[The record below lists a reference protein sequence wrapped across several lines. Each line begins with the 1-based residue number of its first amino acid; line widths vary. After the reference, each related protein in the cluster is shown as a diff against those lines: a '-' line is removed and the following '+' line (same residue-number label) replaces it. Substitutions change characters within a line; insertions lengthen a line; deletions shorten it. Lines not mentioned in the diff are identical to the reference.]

1 MLEAFSRTL
10 FLLLLIF
17 PWIADRKMVAESTP
31 TPASP
36 AHPAA
41 AHRNLAST
49 ISSPDQFGRW
59 KSESIPPAAAAS
71 AVKSSNG
78 EVQQQPRRCKSRE
91 VSSRYMFPTAS
102 SIAASAA
109 AVNSNSDSPLLARR
123 SPSPNSH
130 SRRTTKLNSNG
141 NASDQTVSPRSASA
155 ERRRPVKTNGEN
167 SSDAADALPPG
178 RLRGTVGALWPPS
191 STSSN
196 YSNLM
201 LQETTLDKARDSN
214 HVKLAAANNNNNN
227 NPEQRRSRTP
237 DRSRTPS
244 RPSTAETNGRR
255 SKENIQI
262 NGRPGSSGGHSAAIC
277 RASSLRI
284 HSRESSRDSNGGGNV
299 NVENIGSPILPGR
312 LSVDS
317 EYNQKYHQN
326 IILKRRGVR
335 SWSSGQEVDSTASSV
350 TSSDGG
356 GSTPRGS
363 TTATTTTT
371 TTTTSISSTS
381 AASEMEGNS
390 NMKVTRNAK
399 GMKGSYVPARFLQ
412 DTLSRLRRLSDAGG
426 HMTSYMQQRLNSS
439 DAEAGNK
446 AFSTTISMSMISPGS
461 AGNGVRGRALQS
473 YNSSSGLRG
482 SAAQGLSPTKS
493 TGGANRM
500 SNMLNAFGGMEL
512 FKGSSKRSA
521 ANAAAQEEV
530 MHHLRLLQN
539 RWLQWRF
546 INARAEAVHQA
557 QIASAQNSLFNVW
570 CKISGLRS
578 SVVAKRIQLQKARN
592 EEKVNTV
599 VAAHAVLL
607 EDWAMLE
614 EEHTLALTEAM
625 ECLDAAIVRVPLVAG
640 AKADVRSVKQ
650 VLDFAVHVMSGIQA
664 AASKF
669 LPQAERIDLLLPKL
683 AESVIKE
690 RALLQECVELVAGVA
705 SLEVEERSLRTHL
718 IQLQQQQQQED

>member
-1 MLEAFSRTL
+1 MLKAFSRTL

-41 AHRNLAST
+41 AHRNLASA

-59 KSESIPPAAAAS
+59 KSESISPAAAS

-102 SIAASAA
+102 SIAAAAA
-109 AVNSNSDSPLLARR
+109 AVNSNSDSALLARR

-141 NASDQTVSPRSASA
+141 NASEPTGSPRSASA
-155 ERRRPVKTNGEN
+155 ERRRPVKSNGEN
-167 SSDAADALPPG
+167 SSEAAEQPPPG
-178 RLRGTVGALWPPS
+178 RQRGTVGALWPPS
-191 STSSN
+191 STSSSN

-201 LQETTLDKARDSN
+201 LQETTLDKSRDSN
-214 HVKLAAANNNNNN
+214 HVKLAAANNNNNNN

-262 NGRPGSSGGHSAAIC
+262 NGRPGSSGGNSAAIC
-277 RASSLRI
+277 KATSLRI
-284 HSRESSRDSNGGGNV
+284 HSRTSSRDSNGGGNV
-299 NVENIGSPILPGR
+299 NVENMGSPILPGR

-326 IILKRRGVR
+326 ILLKRRGVR
-335 SWSSGQEVDSTASSV
+335 SWSSGQEVDSTPSSV
-350 TSSDGG
+350 TSSDAG

-371 TTTTSISSTS
+371 TTTTSSTS

-390 NMKVTRNAK
+390 SMKVTRNAK

-493 TGGANRM
+493 TGGGNRM
-500 SNMLNAFGGMEL
+500 SNMLNAFAGMEL

-530 MHHLRLLQN
+530 MHRLRLLQN

-578 SVVAKRIQLQKARN
+578 SVVTKRIQLQKARN

-599 VAAHAVLL
+599 VAAH
-607 EDWAMLE
+607 

-650 VLDFAVHVMSGIQA
+650 VLDFAVHVMYGIQA

-669 LPQAERIDLLLPKL
+669 LPQ
-683 AESVIKE
+683 
-690 RALLQECVELVAGVA
+690 
-705 SLEVEERSLRTHL
+705 VEERSLRTHL